1 MLCLVHSLLVKSVSV
16 DLIQLAALIFNGLY
30 KPGTT
35 SLYRLISISKS
46 SLVSLCRN
54 LGGAGRLDLFDEE
67 CDWQEEKQ
75 DGAHYPHTHPRPPS
89 SLSDPHQAGLLDPD
103 EDTDE
108 DVRTESDDDDDDSES
123 DDEDESSSIEDENDC
138 DSSSCD
144 SLHRL
149 ASGLP
154 GPPKGPFAA
163 GLPCG
168 TSLGL
173 PSPSSLRLSACPN
186 QLSYCKYINRVNN

>member
-1 MLCLVHSLLVKSVSV
+1 MLTVPINVSSLIL
-16 DLIQLAALIFNGLY
+16 LAALIFNGRY
-30 KPGTT
+30 KPRTT
-35 SLYRLISISKS
+35 PLNRLCF
-46 SLVSLCRN
+46 LCRN

-75 DGAHYPHTHPRPPS
+75 DGAHHTHTPPRPPS
-89 SLSDPHQAGLLDPD
+89 SLSDPHKVGLLD

-108 DVRTESDDDDDDSES
+108 DVRTVSEDDDTES
-123 DDEDESSSIEDENDC
+123 DDEDDSSSIEDENDC

-144 SLHRL
+144 SLHQL

-173 PSPSSLRLSACPN
+173 PAPSSLRLSACPN
-186 QLSYCKYINRVNN
+186 QLSYCKYINRVKNLL

>member
-1 MLCLVHSLLVKSVSV
+1 MSSLIL
-16 DLIQLAALIFNGLY
+16 LAALIFLGATNQGRHHYIVLSAY
-30 KPGTT
+30 
-35 SLYRLISISKS
+35 LNRLCF
-46 SLVSLCRN
+46 LFRN

-75 DGAHYPHTHPRPPS
+75 DGAHHHHTSPRPPNS
-89 SLSDPHQAGLLDPD
+89 LRSGLSDPHKAGLLD

-108 DVRTESDDDDDDSES
+108 DVRTESDDDDDDTESE
-123 DDEDESSSIEDENDC
+123 DEDESSSIEDENDC

-186 QLSYCKYINRVNN
+186 QLSYCKYIGDRVNNLF

>member
-1 MLCLVHSLLVKSVSV
+1 
-16 DLIQLAALIFNGLY
+16 
-30 KPGTT
+30 
-35 SLYRLISISKS
+35 
-46 SLVSLCRN
+46 

-75 DGAHYPHTHPRPPS
+75 DGAHHHSHTPPRPPS
-89 SLSDPHQAGLLDPD
+89 HEAGLLDPD

-108 DVRTESDDDDDDSES
+108 DVRTESDDDDTES

-168 TSLGL
+168 SSLGL
-173 PSPSSLRLSACPN
+173 PSASSLRLSACPN

>member
-1 MLCLVHSLLVKSVSV
+1 M
-16 DLIQLAALIFNGLY
+16 
-30 KPGTT
+30 
-35 SLYRLISISKS
+35 
-46 SLVSLCRN
+46 
-54 LGGAGRLDLFDEE
+54 
-67 CDWQEEKQ
+67 
-75 DGAHYPHTHPRPPS
+75 
-89 SLSDPHQAGLLDPD
+89 D

-108 DVRTESDDDDDDSES
+108 DVRTEREDDTES

-168 TSLGL
+168 SSLGL
-173 PSPSSLRLSACPN
+173 PAPSSLRLSACPN

>member
-1 MLCLVHSLLVKSVSV
+1 M
-16 DLIQLAALIFNGLY
+16 
-30 KPGTT
+30 
-35 SLYRLISISKS
+35 
-46 SLVSLCRN
+46 
-54 LGGAGRLDLFDEE
+54 
-67 CDWQEEKQ
+67 
-75 DGAHYPHTHPRPPS
+75 
-89 SLSDPHQAGLLDPD
+89 
-103 EDTDE
+103 
-108 DVRTESDDDDDDSES
+108 RTESDDDDDDTES

-173 PSPSSLRLSACPN
+173 PATSSLRLTACPN
-186 QLSYCKYINRVNN
+186 QLSYCKYPV